1 MNLLMGGEVLGCV
14 LVFLG
19 VLILWWFRGNHPS
32 SLPRITILPILVL
45 TLVVVGFTTILHGAG
60 ML

>member
-1 MNLLMGGEVLGCV
+1 MGGEVLAGCV

-45 TLVVVGFTTILHGAG
+45 MLIVVGFTTILHGAG